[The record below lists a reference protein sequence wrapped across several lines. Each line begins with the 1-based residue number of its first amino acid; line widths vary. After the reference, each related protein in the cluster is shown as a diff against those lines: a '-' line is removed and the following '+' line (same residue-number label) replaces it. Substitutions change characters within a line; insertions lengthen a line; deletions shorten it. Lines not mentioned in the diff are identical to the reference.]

1 MHTNGEPASTIAE
14 TLGVSR
20 QTHTVFAA
28 WRRRLTATATI
39 EPVEKPRTT
48 DSLRAVLD
56 ATCSKR
62 LFLSGAKYL
71 GTSEFSMTTR
81 GFRPFPVPSR

>member
-28 WRRRLTATATI
+28 WRRSLTATATI

-56 ATCSKR
+56 ATVR
-62 LFLSGAKYL
+62 SGY
-71 GTSEFSMTTR
+71 F
-81 GFRPFPVPSR
+81 